1 MRVLYLRLE
10 GQLLLSSPLPELDPD
25 LLFDRDIETDP
36 DFDDG
41 LDFELV
47 LDLDFDLDFDIDLDL
62 DFDLDLDL
70 DFDIDLDLWSPGVTR
85 SGLWFCVMS
94 PSDDSLLMLG
104 GLFSGR
110 MVPSSYTFRSGILRE
125 KR

>member
-62 DFDLDLDL
+62 
-70 DFDIDLDLWSPGVTR
+70 WSPGVTR